1 MKNEKTFSGP
11 YTDREIKIEQMDF
24 YESEH
29 NDVKSDFRDN

>member
-11 YTDREIKIEQMDF
+11 YTDREIKIEQI
-24 YESEH
+24 